1 MEGGYKLVDIREPYR
16 GGVKMIQREFYT
28 QRKDGVKLYR
38 TYSDAGMMI
47 RQNETGVE
55 YAEAIDVEG
64 APYTY
69 TETET
74 PIETPQMTTEERLQ
88 DAETALGIIFGEAE

>member
-1 MEGGYKLVDIREPYR
+1 
-16 GGVKMIQREFYT
+16 MIQREFYT

-55 YAEAIDVEG
+55 FAEAIDVEG
-64 APYTY
+64 ATYTY

-74 PIETPQMTTEERLQ
+74 PIETPEMTNKKMLTELK
-88 DAETALGIIFGEAE
+88 ATS

>member
-1 MEGGYKLVDIREPYR
+1 
-16 GGVKMIQREFYT
+16 MIQREFYT

-47 RQNETGVE
+47 RQNETGAE

-64 APYTY
+64 ASYTY

-74 PIETPQMTTEERLQ
+74 RIQAEEAAEDTDALRARLE
-88 DAETALGIIFGEAE
+88 DAETAAKILLGEAD